1 MTIEE
6 IKALLISAQADF
18 QLIEQDAPILSTADA
33 EKYYD
38 IGKAAPTFILQNED
52 GLLACIVSSGH
63 GRLDLENMKKQFGY
77 SKLKIADR
85 KKVEE
90 QTGYKVGT
98 IPLIGHG
105 LPCIFDDKLLR
116 FDTIFGGTGNEFV
129 TLKIS
134 PKDVKR
140 LNRVIA
146 ILV

>member
-63 GRLDLENMKKQFGY
+63 GRLDL
-77 SKLKIADR
+77 KI
-85 KKVEE
+85 
-90 QTGYKVGT
+90 
-98 IPLIGHG
+98 
-105 LPCIFDDKLLR
+105 
-116 FDTIFGGTGNEFV
+116 
-129 TLKIS
+129 
-134 PKDVKR
+134 
-140 LNRVIA
+140 
-146 ILV
+146 

>member
-1 MTIEE
+1 MIIGE

-18 QLIEQDAPILSTADA
+18 QLIEQDAPILSTIDA

-38 IGKAAPTFILQNED
+38 IRKAAPTFILKNEN
-52 GLLACIVSSGH
+52 GFLAFIVSWGY
-63 GRLDLENMKKQFGY
+63 GRLDLENMKKQFGF
-77 SKLKIADR
+77 SKLKIAYR

-116 FDTIFGGTGNEFV
+116 FDYIFGGTGNEFV

-134 PKDVKR
+134 PEDVKR
-140 LNRVIA
+140 LNRIIA
-146 ILV
+146 TLI